1 MPAQSPSHV
10 WLFATASCLTLCNR
24 LDCSLPGSSVYGIF
38 QARTLERIAI
48 SYSRGSSWP
57 RDWTHVSCIAGV
69 FFTVW
74 ATSETREEM
83 NSLKNSEMKK
93 TSRCMDLCVPGWAAS
108 LSHAWKHHWNLG
120 PCLQGSQTR
129 GVRDKP
135 FRGRWCP
142 PRAGLRSSPLC
153 FAISYSVAN
162 LTFQPL
168 ILSFRLML
176 LNEGPCLGRTVSHLK
191 QRFCVS

>member
-1 MPAQSPSHV
+1 M
-10 WLFATASCLTLCNR
+10 
-24 LDCSLPGSSVYGIF
+24 DCSPPGSSVHRIL
-38 QARTLERIAI
+38 QARILEWAAI

-129 GVRDKP
+129 GVQDKP

-142 PRAGLRSSPLC
+142 PRAALRRSPLC